1 MSTYVRQ
8 LLGHKP
14 PVIHSIAPDS
24 TVFEAISLM
33 AKLEIGS
40 LLVMDEEHP
49 VGIISERDYTRK
61 VVLMDRSSKTTT
73 VSEIMSRNII
83 YVTPE
88 DDINECMNLMSANNI
103 RHLPVLKDGRV
114 SGVISIM
121 DVIRSIISDKEFI
134 IEQLESYITG

>member
-14 PVIHSIAPDS
+14 PVIHSITPDS

-33 AKLEIGS
+33 AELEIGA
-40 LLVMDEEHP
+40 LLVMDKEHP

-61 VVLMDRSSKTTT
+61 VILMDRSSKTTT

-83 YVTPE
+83 YVTP
-88 DDINECMNLMSANNI
+88 DADINECMNLMSANNI
-103 RHLPVLKDGRV
+103 RHLLVLKDGRV

-121 DVIRSIISDKEFI
+121 DVIRSMISDKEFI